1 MIEGTQ
7 GTRKLLLGNEAIARG
22 AVEGGAAAIAAYPG
36 TPSTE
41 IGDTLRADADAFEYY
56 MEYSINEKTA
66 LETAISASQSG
77 LRSMAIMK
85 HVGINVTADSL
96 MSLARSG
103 VRGGFVLSVAD
114 DPNMWSSQNEQ
125 DSRQYARFV
134 RMPMLTPTSPQ
145 EAKEMTAYAFGL
157 SEDLGLPVAVRSTTR
172 VAHSRGPVDFGEV
185 PEVNTEGDFEK
196 EPERLVHIPAHGRQ
210 LKPKLLEK
218 IEAAKERMEDLP
230 FTWIDEAG
238 DGEVGIITPGVSYNY
253 VRESL
258 DWMDVDA
265 DLLKLGTPYPL
276 PEAQVR
282 AFLESHEKVLIVEEL
297 DPIVEEAV
305 RILAQRHGIDVEI
318 SGKYDEVIPMPYEL
332 TTERVTKALT
342 EYFGVGAPFDFEAQ
356 EEAQAAADGDL
367 IGRPPQF
374 CPGCPHEKTFDAIK
388 AVLGDDAIY
397 AGDIG
402 CYTLGVNKGA
412 LDIQF
417 AMGAG
422 TGFAAGLAQFN
433 DEPILATIGD
443 STFYHTGIPGLL
455 NAIYNDAD
463 TTVVVLDNR
472 TTAMTGQQPN
482 PSTGWNAVEEET
494 EPMPIEDIVRAAGAP
509 FVEVVNPYQSDSI
522 EETIEEAVAT
532 QGTSVVVA
540 RAPCV
545 LFNQDYGQQLEEIE
559 T

>member
-282 AFLESHEKVLIVEEL
+282 AFLESHERVLVVEEL

-342 EYFGVGAPFDFEAQ
+342 EYFDVDAPFDFEAQ

-494 EPMPIEDIVRAAGAP
+494 EPMPIENIARAAGAP

-532 QGTSVVVA
+532 EGTSVVVA

>member
-145 EAKEMTAYAFGL
+145 EAKEMTAYAFEL

-185 PEVNTEGDFEK
+185 PEVSTEGDFEK

-282 AFLESHEKVLIVEEL
+282 AFLEGHEKVLVVEEL

-305 RILAQRHGIDVEI
+305 RILAQRHDIDVEI
-318 SGKYDEVIPMPYEL
+318 SGKYDEVVPMPYEL

-342 EYFGVGAPFDFEAQ
+342 EYFDVDAPFDFEAQ

-433 DEPILATIGD
+433 DEPVLATIGD
-443 STFYHTGIPGLL
+443 STFYHTGVPGLL

-494 EPMPIEDIVRAAGAP
+494 EPMPIEDIARAAGAP

-522 EETIEEAVAT
+522 EGTIEEAVAT
-532 QGTSVVVA
+532 EGTSVVVA

-545 LFNQDYGQQLEEIE
+545 LFNQEYGQQLEEIE
-559 T
+559 P

>member
-22 AVEGGAAAIAAYPG
+22 AVEGGVAAIAAYPG

-41 IGDTLRADADAFEYY
+41 IGDTLRADADDFEYY

-77 LRSMAIMK
+77 LRAMAIMK
-85 HVGINVTADSL
+85 HVGINVSADSL

-103 VRGGFVLSVAD
+103 VRGGFVLTVAD

-145 EAKEMTAYAFGL
+145 EAKEMTAYAFEL
-157 SEDLGLPVAVRSTTR
+157 SEDLGLPVALRSTTR
-172 VAHSRGPVDFGEV
+172 VSHSRGPVDFGEV
-185 PEVNTEGDFEK
+185 PEVNTEADFEK

-230 FTWIDEAG
+230 FTWIEEGSDG
-238 DGEVGIITPGVSYNY
+238 DVGIITPGMAYNY

-265 DLLKLGTPYPL
+265 DLLKLATPYPL
-276 PEAQVR
+276 PEAQIR
-282 AFLESHEKVLIVEEL
+282 AFLESHEKVLVVEEL

-318 SGKYDEVIPMPYEL
+318 SGKYDDVVPMPYEL
-332 TTERVTKALT
+332 TTERVTKFLT
-342 EYFGVGAPFDFEAQ
+342 EYFGVDSPFDFEAQ
-356 EEAQAAADGDL
+356 ETAQAAADGDL

-417 AMGAG
+417 SMGAG

-443 STFYHTGIPGLL
+443 STFYHTGVPGLL

-494 EPMPIEDIVRAAGAP
+494 EPMPIEDIARAAGAP
-509 FVEVVNPYQSDSI
+509 FVEVVNPYQSDSV
-522 EETIEEAVAT
+522 EENIEEAVAT
-532 QGTSVVVA
+532 EGTSVVVA

>member
-22 AVEGGAAAIAAYPG
+22 AVEGGVAAIAAYPG

-41 IGDTLRADADAFEYY
+41 IGDTLRADADDFEYY

-77 LRSMAIMK
+77 LRAMAIMK
-85 HVGINVTADSL
+85 HVGINVSADSL

-103 VRGGFVLSVAD
+103 VRGGFVLTVAD

-145 EAKEMTAYAFGL
+145 EAKEMTAYAFEL
-157 SEDLGLPVAVRSTTR
+157 SEDLGLPVALRSTTR
-172 VAHSRGPVDFGEV
+172 VSHSRGPVDFGEV
-185 PEVNTEGDFEK
+185 PEVNTEADFEK

-230 FTWIDEAG
+230 FTWIEEGSDG
-238 DGEVGIITPGVSYNY
+238 DVGIITPGMAYNY

-265 DLLKLGTPYPL
+265 DLLKLATPYPL
-276 PEAQVR
+276 PEAQIR
-282 AFLESHEKVLIVEEL
+282 AFLESHEKVLVVEEL

-318 SGKYDEVIPMPYEL
+318 SGKYDDVVPMPYEL
-332 TTERVTKALT
+332 TTERVTKFLT
-342 EYFGVGAPFDFEAQ
+342 EYFGVDSPFDFEAQ
-356 EEAQAAADGDL
+356 ETAQAAADGDL

-417 AMGAG
+417 SMGAG

-443 STFYHTGIPGLL
+443 STFYHTGVPGLL

-494 EPMPIEDIVRAAGAP
+494 EPMPIEDIARAAGAP
-509 FVEVVNPYQSDSI
+509 FVEVVNPYQSDSV

-532 QGTSVVVA
+532 EGTSVVVA

>member
-494 EPMPIEDIVRAAGAP
+494 EPMPIEDIARAAGAP

>member
-342 EYFGVGAPFDFEAQ
+342 EYLGVGAPFDFEAQ

-494 EPMPIEDIVRAAGAP
+494 EPMPIEDIARAAGAP